1 MGKDTFRRGD
11 FASQGVGTN
20 RPNKSYKLRIR
31 DLAEE
36 EKPREKL
43 RRYGP
48 TSLKNDELM
57 AVILGR
63 GTKREGV
70 LELAKRVISQYGDQA
85 AFSQGDVLTLEKVLN
100 LSPVQACQV
109 VAVFELGK
117 RLFGRTTDVFLRSP
131 EEVFEYAKDMV
142 RLRKEHLRGLY
153 LDTRNKLVRD
163 EVIAI
168 GTLNA
173 SLAHPRE
180 IFHPAIES
188 HAAAILLVHNH
199 PSGDPLP
206 SHDDIELTR
215 QVYEASKIIDIAVL
229 DHVIIGSQNYCSLK
243 DHTGIWEYSK

>member
-1 MGKDTFRRGD
+1 MDI
-11 FASQGVGTN
+11 S
-20 RPNKSYKLRIR
+20 NKFYTLRIR
-31 DLAEE
+31 DLPEE

-48 TSLKNDELM
+48 ASLKNDELM

-63 GTKREGV
+63 GTRREGI
-70 LELAKRVISQYGDQA
+70 LEISKRIISQYGDQA
-85 AFSQGDVLTLEKVLN
+85 ALSQGDVVTLEKVLN

-109 VAVFELGK
+109 VAVFELGR
-117 RLFGRTTDVFLRSP
+117 RLFGRTTEVFLRSP

-142 RLRKEHLRGLY
+142 RLKKEHLRGLY

-163 EVIAI
+163 EIIAI

-206 SHDDIELTR
+206 SRDDIQLTR
-215 QVYEASKIIDIAVL
+215 QVYEVGKIIDIALL
-229 DHVIIGSQNYCSLK
+229 DHVIIGSRDYCSLK
-243 DHTGIWEYSK
+243 EHTGMWEISK

>member
-1 MGKDTFRRGD
+1 MDR
-11 FASQGVGTN
+11 S
-20 RPNKSYKLRIR
+20 NKFYTLRIR
-31 DLAEE
+31 DLPEE

-63 GTKREGV
+63 GTRKEGILEISKRI
-70 LELAKRVISQYGDQA
+70 ISQYGDQA
-85 AFSQGDVLTLEKVLN
+85 VLSQGDVVTLEKVLN

-117 RLFGRTTDVFLRSP
+117 RLFGRTTEVFLRSP

-142 RLRKEHLRGLY
+142 RLKKEHLRGLY

-163 EVIAI
+163 EIIAI

-206 SHDDIELTR
+206 SRDDIKLTR
-215 QVYEASKIIDIAVL
+215 QVLEAGKIVDIALL
-229 DHVIIGSQNYCSLK
+229 DHVIIGARDYWSLK
-243 DHTGIWEYSK
+243 EHTGMWEISK